1 MLKNCKSFLFTFDL
15 IGVSP
20 QLLIFNNKRYKS
32 ILSSIISIIIFL
44 FSLAIIIF
52 SLIQYLKYQNP
63 IISYSKG
70 NDEETERTM
79 VLNNSFIMFE
89 LVDPTTLKSINP
101 SIAYFQANYKTIY
114 DNGKIEE
121 STLKIEKCEL
131 GKNINLKYSE
141 IINGKN
147 KFGRPINEFFCFSYD
162 NNISLFYHPNIGFNS
177 FLLNIIMNNQTNYTP
192 ENIQALIVTGN
203 DLIDHNNKD
212 NPINQNYVFHLTT
225 GFSSL
230 EYTTINYNF
239 QYIKYESDDGV
250 FYKKIKIF
258 NGIIFSDTTFYKNNR
273 DDYNFNEDI
282 KKSNEIKIGTIDF
295 QINKS
300 YYDNYRRTYSR
311 LQTLLAEVTSVIS
324 LLFEIGRQLSIIL
337 FEKKMKKDIIRSFIN
352 KKEISKNNNNIHL
365 NKNDG
370 NDISERKNIKEKKNK
385 KENTNI
391 SDYLDKNHENRN
403 IENKTHIPKSNI
415 HQNSRRNSIF
425 IKKDI
430 LKKINVFHVIKS
442 FLCFNDKKTKL
453 INICCDIINEDISIE
468 RILGRFYKL
477 EKIYN
482 YFSNIEE
489 EKINIIKNKRFKEVN
504 KYIYLISKE
513 NDRYYSSKEEK
524 IEKDSS
530 ITSKDKKQNTEI
542 K

>member
-1 MLKNCKSFLFTFDL
+1 MFKNCKTFLYTFDL
-15 IGVSP
+15 IGVVP

-44 FSLAIIIF
+44 CSLGIIIF
-52 SLIQYLKYQNP
+52 SLIQYFKYQKP

-70 NDEETERTM
+70 NDEETERSM
-79 VLNNSFIMFE
+79 ILNDSLIMFQ
-89 LVDPTTLKSINP
+89 LVDPTTTQYINS
-101 SIAYFQANYKTIY
+101 SIAYFKAHYKSIY
-114 DNGKIEE
+114 DNGKIEDG
-121 STLKIEKCEL
+121 TLTIERCEL
-131 GKNINLKYSE
+131 GKNINIKYSE
-141 IINGKN
+141 IIDGKN
-147 KFGRPINEFFCFSYD
+147 KFGRPISEFFCFSFD

-177 FLLNIIMNNQTNYTP
+177 FYLDIIMKNHTNYSP

-203 DLIDHNNKD
+203 DLIDHNNKN

-239 QYIKYESDDGV
+239 QYIKYESDDGMI
-250 FYKKIKIF
+250 FQKSKIF
-258 NGIIFSDTTFYKNNR
+258 NGILFSDTNFYKNIR
-273 DDYNFNEDI
+273 DNYNFKEDI
-282 KKSNEIKIGTIDF
+282 KKSNEITIGNIDF

-324 LLFEIGRQLSIIL
+324 LIFEIGRQLSIIL
-337 FEKKMKKDIIRSFIN
+337 FEKKMKKDIIKSFIA
-352 KKEISKNNNNIHL
+352 KKEISQNNKKIHLQKNNE
-365 NKNDG
+365 
-370 NDISERKNIKEKKNK
+370 NDISERKKIKEKINK
-385 KENTNI
+385 KEKNNL
-391 SDYLDKNHENRN
+391 SDYLDKNHQNKYNENN
-403 IENKTHIPKSNI
+403 LYIPKNNI
-415 HQNSRRNSIF
+415 HRNEKISSIN

-430 LKKINVFHVIKS
+430 LKKINVFHIIKS
-442 FLCFNDKKTKL
+442 FFCFNDNKTKL
-453 INICCDIINEDISIE
+453 INLCCDIINEDMCIE

-477 EKIYN
+477 EKMYN

-513 NDRYYSSKEEK
+513 TDKQYSFKDEK
-524 IEKDSS
+524 IEKVSS
-530 ITSKDKKQNTEI
+530 KNNNNQKQKT
-542 K
+542 

>member
-1 MLKNCKSFLFTFDL
+1 MFKNCKTFLYTFDL

-52 SLIQYLKYQNP
+52 SFIQYFKYQKP

-70 NDEETERTM
+70 NDEETKRSM
-79 VLNNSFIMFE
+79 ILNDSLIMFQ
-89 LVDPTTLKSINP
+89 LIDPTTSKYINS
-101 SIAYFQANYKTIY
+101 SIAYFKAYYTNIY
-114 DNGKIEE
+114 DNGKIENG
-121 STLKIEKCEL
+121 TLKIERCEL
-131 GKNINLKYSE
+131 GKNINIKYSE

-147 KFGRPINEFFCFSYD
+147 NFGRPISGFFCFSFD

-177 FLLNIIMNNQTNYTP
+177 IYLDIIIKNNVNYTP

-203 DLIDHNNKD
+203 DLIDHNNKN
-212 NPINQNYVFHLTT
+212 NPINQNYIFHLTT
-225 GFSSL
+225 GFSSS

-239 QYIKYESDDGV
+239 QYIKYESDDGI
-250 FYKKIKIF
+250 FYENSKIF
-258 NGIIFSDTTFYKNNR
+258 NGILFSDTNFYKNIKDN
-273 DDYNFNEDI
+273 YNFMEDI
-282 KKSNEIKIGTIDF
+282 KKSNEITIGVIDF

-311 LQTLLAEVTSVIS
+311 LQTLLAEVTNIICIF
-324 LLFEIGRQLSIIL
+324 FEIGRQLSIIL
-337 FEKKMKKDIIRSFIN
+337 FDKKMKKDIINSFIA
-352 KKEISKNNNNIHL
+352 KKEISQNNKKIHLQKNNE
-365 NKNDG
+365 
-370 NDISERKNIKEKKNK
+370 NDISERKEIKEKINEKEKN
-385 KENTNI
+385 NLT
-391 SDYLDKNHENRN
+391 DYLDKSHQNAFN
-403 IENKTHIPKSNI
+403 ENKLHISKNNI
-415 HQNSRRNSIF
+415 HKNEKINSIN

-430 LKKINVFHVIKS
+430 LKKINVFDIIKS
-442 FLCFNDKKTKL
+442 FLCFNDNKTKL
-453 INICCDIINEDISIE
+453 INLCYDIINEDMCIE

-504 KYIYLISKE
+504 KYIFLISKE
-513 NDRYYSSKEEK
+513 TDKQFSFKDEK
-524 IEKDSS
+524 LEKDSS
-530 ITSKDKKQNTEI
+530 KNNHNQKQNI
-542 K
+542 